1 MLLFVIQV
9 ENIVGIELAYI
20 NTKHPD
26 FADATLVNMSVESSE
41 RERRR
46 GKNDTMLEPTEKG
59 DKHLVKVCMKCF
71 FCFQFLIQSVL
82 GLYIPV
88 L

>member
-1 MLLFVIQV
+1 MLLFVLIQV

-59 DKHLVKVCMKCF
+59 DKQLVKVCIKCF
-71 FCFQFLIQSVL
+71 FCSVSYSKYA
-82 GLYIPV
+82 GIV
-88 L
+88 

>member
-1 MLLFVIQV
+1 MSCFVLQV

-26 FADATLVNMSVESSE
+26 FADATLVNNMIVESSE

-46 GKNDTMLEPTEKG
+46 GKNDTMMEPTEKG
-59 DKHLVKVCMKCF
+59 DKQLVKVRSTF
-71 FCFQFLIQSVL
+71 S
-82 GLYIPV
+82 YHYYTD
-88 L
+88 

>member
-1 MLLFVIQV
+1 MFILCIIFCIFQV

-26 FADATLVNMSVESSE
+26 FVDATLVNINVEASE

-46 GKNDTMLEPTEKG
+46 GKNDTKIEATEKG
-59 DKHLVKVCMKCF
+59 DKQLVKVSKR
-71 FCFQFLIQSVL
+71 V
-82 GLYIPV
+82 
-88 L
+88 